1 MSRTFYS
8 VDRSPEIP
16 APKLE
21 AWTVLSARNGF
32 VDADPHH
39 RQAVT
44 AKEAATLCKALHG
57 VSLSVA
63 VDRGII

>member
-1 MSRTFYS
+1 MSRLYYS
-8 VDRSPEIP
+8 VDRSPALP

-21 AWTVLSARNGF
+21 AWTVLNARNGF
-32 VDADPHH
+32 VDADPGH

-63 VDRGII
+63 VDRGLI